1 MADIKY
7 SVTNRLG
14 VLSKN
19 ENSGWTKEANII
31 AWNDGAEKLDIREW
45 NPEHTKMSK
54 GITLTKEEAVN
65 LYGAL
70 QRLFGR

>member
-1 MADIKY
+1 MANIKY
-7 SVTNRLG
+7 NITNRLG

-19 ENSGWTKEANII
+19 ENSGWTKEANVI
-31 AWNDGAEKLDIREW
+31 AWNDGVEKLDIRDW

>member
-1 MADIKY
+1 MANIKY

-19 ENSGWTKEANII
+19 ENSGWTKEANVI
-31 AWNDGAEKLDIREW
+31 AWNDGVEKLDIRDW

-54 GITLTKEEAVN
+54 GITLTKEEAAN